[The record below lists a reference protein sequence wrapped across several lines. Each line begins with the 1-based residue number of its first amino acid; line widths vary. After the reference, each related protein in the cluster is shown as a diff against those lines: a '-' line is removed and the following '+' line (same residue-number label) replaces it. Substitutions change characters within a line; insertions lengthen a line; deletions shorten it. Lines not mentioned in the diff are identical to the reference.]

1 MGGCPGWSASSLGA
15 HSLCWF
21 CHEAGQ
27 LCLSQRYYFTRQQ
40 NLFISYT
47 IDIPPYL
54 VDKTSIYHCSKGC
67 FSSSSAFLW
76 LFVLSLFC
84 SALRSPRYGK
94 LCWLSACVSMFV
106 VSRFIVASKDTMYVA
121 DADVTFCLTAREL
134 SRYTCTCSMQ
144 IKSLFGTG
152 NCSLFGTGFYAILLY
167 KEPCRTLLTAIF

>member
-1 MGGCPGWSASSLGA
+1 MTKPTNWHVFTARMKKAWVLSYPLRGQRRLIRLGGCPGWSESSLGA

-106 VSRFIVASKDTMYVA
+106 VSRFIKFTLVASKDTMYVA
-121 DADVTFCLTAREL
+121 DADVTFYFNSTR
-134 SRYTCTCSMQ
+134 
-144 IKSLFGTG
+144 IVSL
-152 NCSLFGTGFYAILLY
+152 YMY
-167 KEPCRTLLTAIF
+167 M

>member
-1 MGGCPGWSASSLGA
+1 MSSLPAWRKLESLATHYADSEDWSEDWSDWVDAQADLSLRWA
-15 HSLCWF
+15 HTL
-21 CHEAGQ
+21 
-27 LCLSQRYYFTRQQ
+27 LVLSWGGSVMFKYRYYFTRQQ

-106 VSRFIVASKDTMYVA
+106 VSRFIKFTLVASKDTMYVA
-121 DADVTFCLTAREL
+121 DADVTFCFNSTR
-134 SRYTCTCSMQ
+134 
-144 IKSLFGTG
+144 IVSL
-152 NCSLFGTGFYAILLY
+152 YMY
-167 KEPCRTLLTAIF
+167 M